1 MTLLIVEDNKNI
13 RLTLQDAL
21 EMEGYDVVLAESVTQ
36 AKTIVTQQSQINKS
50 PIKGIILDIMLPDGN
65 GYEFARWFRQQ
76 CNTTFI
82 LMLTAREL
90 ERDIVEGL
98 DSGADD
104 YMTKPFSN
112 VELLARIR
120 ALQRRLG
127 ESKVSNSQPI
137 SYINH
142 VEINWDLMT
151 ATKSAQ
157 VLKLSAKALSLLK
170 YLYQHRNTACPRQKI
185 LDSVWGESVYV
196 DERTI
201 DNFVSQL
208 KKSLNLVEGQ
218 EFYLKTIRG
227 VGYSLI
233 CNSSG

>member
-21 EMEGYDVVLAESVTQ
+21 EMEGYEVLLAESVNQ
-36 AKTIVTQQSQINKS
+36 AKSVVAQQCQNNQSAIR
-50 PIKGIILDIMLPDGN
+50 GIILDIMLPDGN

-76 CNTTFI
+76 ASTTFI

-104 YMTKPFSN
+104 YMIKPFSN

-120 ALQRRLG
+120 ALQRRVG
-127 ESKVSNSQPI
+127 ETQVNNTQHI
-137 SYINH
+137 TYINQ

-151 ATKSAQ
+151 AKKSSKA
-157 VLKLSAKALSLLK
+157 LKLSAKALTLLK
-170 YLYQHRNTACPRQKI
+170 FLYEHRNSACPRQKI
-185 LDSVWGESVYV
+185 LDCVWGENVYV
-196 DERTI
+196 DERTV

-208 KKSLNLVEGQ
+208 KKSLNLTEGQ
-218 EFYLKTIRG
+218 EFYLKNIRG

-233 CNSSG
+233 GK